1 MTENE
6 RLKKYVSVV
15 PNECQKK
22 VQDMKFYAFVHYGV
36 NTFTDREWGD
46 GKEEEALFNPQKQ
59 NTDQWCEAFKAAGM
73 TGVILTAKHHDGFCL
88 WQSKTTEHCMKNSP
102 YKNGKGDVVAELAA
116 SCKKYGLKLGVY
128 LSPWDRNSDFYGTEK
143 YNDFYVEQLTELLT
157 NYGEIFTLWLDG
169 ACGAESDGKP
179 KQKYDFDRYFETAR
193 RLQPGIALSNCA
205 PDIRWV
211 GNESGVS
218 RESEWNVVPRFN
230 EAEQKV
236 AQSSQQ
242 GSDYREFQK
251 KSLDVMA
258 RDLGSRKVLSGYDEF
273 VWYPAEVD
281 VSIRRGWFFHE
292 KETLFHVKSLKK
304 LMNIYYKA
312 VGGNT
317 LLLLNVP
324 PNKDGLLNEKDV
336 RRLRQMGDEIR
347 KQEALKLNSAM
358 SESRQTARGYEFDL
372 SFEKT
377 RVDRVIMEENTDFSQ
392 RIESFDIYALDG
404 EKETKLYSGT
414 VVGFGKIAIFKP
426 VETSK
431 LRVVITECRFEPH
444 MRFAHVCKEG
454 AYRV

>member
-22 VQDMKFYAFVHYGV
+22 VQDMKFYAFVHYGI
-36 NTFTDREWGD
+36 NTFTGREWGD
-46 GKEEEALFNPQKQ
+46 GKEEEALFNPKKQ

-169 ACGAESDGKP
+169 ACGAESDGKL

-281 VSIRRGWFFHE
+281 VSIRRGWFFHK

-347 KQEALKLNSAM
+347 KQEARKLNSTM
-358 SESRQTARGYEFDL
+358 SEIRQTARGYEFDL